1 MRNGELLFAG
11 FRLNVFGK
19 VFQADDSVF
28 RKNDGMLDDVLEFT
42 DVARVRVTRQ
52 GVLRG
57 GFQIQD
63 VLAVGFLVLEYK
75 VTDERR
81 DYGLAFA
88 QGRQL
93 QVERVQAVVEV
104 FAESPHVH
112 RLLQVAVCRG
122 DNAYVQVARLGLADA
137 PDFVILQKAQKLD
150 LRRCRQ
156 FADFVQEQRTAV
168 RGFEKPFLVGGGAGV
183 RALLGTEE
191 FAFYEIFGNGAAVH
205 CHERFAGALAKAV
218 HHVREEFLAG
228 TGFAGNEHRA
238 CGRCNLVDGLENL
251 AHLGRVAQKAVEHL
265 RFHQL
270 VRVLG
275 LLLRLDFLG
284 GAFELAYGDGLHQEA
299 VRPAANGSGRSRP
312 VLGVAEDENLDTRI
326 LFLEVAHHVH
336 VFERQ
341 ERDLDKGEVYGIVLD
356 QGHQGFPVITRQQLR
371 VGQGPGLLDVADKGF
386 IQIGDQDFHRGSL
399 N

>member
-1 MRNGELLFAG
+1 M
-11 FRLNVFGK
+11 
-19 VFQADDSVF
+19 
-28 RKNDGMLDDVLEFT
+28 
-42 DVARVRVTRQ
+42 
-52 GVLRG
+52 
-57 GFQIQD
+57 
-63 VLAVGFLVLEYK
+63 
-75 VTDERR
+75 
-81 DYGLAFA
+81 
-88 QGRQL
+88 
-93 QVERVQAVVEV
+93 ERVQAVVQV
-104 FAESPHVH
+104 FAEGPLVH

-156 FADFVQEQRTAV
+156 FADFVQEQCTAV

-218 HHVREEFLAG
+218 HHVCEKFLARA
-228 TGFAGNEHRA
+228 GFAGNEHRA
-238 CGRCNLVDGLENL
+238 GGRRNLVDGLENL
-251 AHLGRVAQKAVEHL
+251 AHFGRIAQKAVEHL

-284 GAFELAYGDGLHQEA
+284 GAFELPHGDGLHQEA
-299 VRPAANGSGRSRP
+299 VRPAANGAGRSRP
-312 VLGVAEDENLDTRI
+312 VLGIAEDENLDTWI
-326 LFLEVAHHVH
+326 FFLQVAHHVH

-341 ERDLDKGEVYGIVLD
+341 ERDLDKGEVYGIVPD